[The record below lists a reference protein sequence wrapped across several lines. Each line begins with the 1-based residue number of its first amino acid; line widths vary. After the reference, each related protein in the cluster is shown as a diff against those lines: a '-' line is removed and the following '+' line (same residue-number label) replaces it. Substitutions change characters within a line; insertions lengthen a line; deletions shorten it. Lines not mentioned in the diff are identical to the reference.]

1 MIGADPDL
9 AVSQSLNAIR
19 NATRFSYE
27 RMTPDEES
35 FESSD
40 PLTECSHVLG
50 TNCPVR
56 PQSVPPLYS
65 ALRKEEVS

>member
-35 FESSD
+35 LKVPTLS
-40 PLTECSHVLG
+40 LNVLM
-50 TNCPVR
+50 
-56 PQSVPPLYS
+56 YS
-65 ALRKEEVS
+65 ALIGPSDPSQSPHSTQH

>member
-35 FESSD
+35 LESSD

-50 TNCPVR
+50 SNCPSD
-56 PQSVPPLYS
+56 PSQSPPLYS